1 MEGAITAAIGA
12 AAAIG
17 GAVIAGLLSRRTQ
30 ELSGQNIL
38 NIEREKIEAA
48 SLMHSRT
55 ERMQGLQKIYQ
66 AICDVSREFC
76 MTRVFATLESGI
88 SAQEFDQ
95 IYFREAEKV
104 DTIRFLALVYAG
116 DVSDDLDLLY
126 AAMNRYWGAVRA
138 LLDSTTSQPDSRLR
152 IEALT
157 AIQNDIQSLDAAA
170 TRALQKIRP

>member
-1 MEGAITAAIGA
+1 
-12 AAAIG
+12 
-17 GAVIAGLLSRRTQ
+17 
-30 ELSGQNIL
+30 
-38 NIEREKIEAA
+38 
-48 SLMHSRT
+48 MHSRT

-66 AICDVSREFC
+66 AVCDVSREFS
-76 MTRVFATLESGI
+76 MTRVLATLESGI
-88 SAQEFDQ
+88 SAQEFDH

-138 LLDSTTSQPDSRLR
+138 LLDSTTSQPDSRLK

-157 AIQNDIQSLDAAA
+157 AIHKEIQSLNAAA

>member
-30 ELSGQNIL
+30 ELSGQNLL

-55 ERMQGLQKIYQ
+55 ERMQALQKIYQ
-66 AICDVSREFC
+66 AICDVSREFS
-76 MTRVFATLESGI
+76 MTKVLATLESGV

-95 IYFREAEKV
+95 IYFREAKKV
-104 DTIRFLALVYAG
+104 DTIRFLALAHAG
-116 DVSDDLDLLY
+116 DVSGDLDLLY

-138 LLDSTTSQPDSRLR
+138 LVGSTTSQPDSRLR
-152 IEALT
+152 IEAFT
-157 AIQNDIQSLDAAA
+157 AIQKEIQSLDAAA
-170 TRALQKIRP
+170 ARALQKIRP